1 MQTWQPCNFSLSKT
15 RTNLINYKLLP
26 QLIQLIKQVAI
37 YRRATH
43 VQLAEVLGLVLLQI
57 SGIEHEWFVL
67 SLNGL
72 FSAPANKMKPAVAV
86 CLD

>member
-1 MQTWQPCNFSLSKT
+1 M
-15 RTNLINYKLLP
+15 
-26 QLIQLIKQVAI
+26 AI
-37 YRRATH
+37 YSIAAH

-72 FSAPANKMKPAVAV
+72 FPAPANKMKPAVAGS
-86 CLD
+86 LD